1 MRTKWL
7 TPVVFLFPFDYPY
20 YTGNSSM
27 MRKVIGIFLLSAL
40 MCGPAALAEPLAEM
54 NDASETIQYLLAFV
68 KNSECRF
75 FRNDKEHTTG
85 EAASHMQ
92 RKYEHFKD
100 KIKTPED
107 FIRLTATKS
116 LMTGKLYYVRLKDGK
131 KLTSEAWLLQALEAY
146 RQKQK

>member
-1 MRTKWL
+1 MNTLNSLILKKISGWL
-7 TPVVFLFPFDYPY
+7 LLF
-20 YTGNSSM
+20 
-27 MRKVIGIFLLSAL
+27 AL
-40 MCGPAALAEPLAEM
+40 MWGPAVSAAPAAGT
-54 NDASETIQYLLAFV
+54 NDLSVTIKHLLDFV

-75 FRNDKEHTTG
+75 YRNDKEHTAG
-85 EAASHMQ
+85 EAAAHMQ

-100 KIKTPED
+100 EIKTPED

-131 KLTSEAWLLQALEAY
+131 KFTSEAWLLQALEAY